1 MKSAREN
8 LQKLS
13 SERVT
18 SEIEKILTSSRPAV
32 GLQVLQTL
40 ELADVIFKPW
50 YSAAKFNQ
58 SVEIVKRLSQRLVR
72 SREFL
77 WAGLFW
83 GAVRSWGA
91 SSGEL
96 PDWMK
101 IK

>member
-58 SVEIVKRLSQRLVR
+58 SVEIVKGCLKDSSVR
-72 SREFL
+72 ESSCG
-77 WAGLFW
+77 AGCFGGL
-83 GAVRSWGA
+83 
-91 SSGEL
+91 
-96 PDWMK
+96 
-101 IK
+101 